1 MPSRRSKA
9 QIMSEIL
16 EICIDGANKTKIVY
30 NANLNFKILNSYLDV
45 LTKKGLLH
53 LRKDQR
59 NEYVTTDEGIR
70 MLEMCRS
77 IELEL
82 CQ

>member
-9 QIMSEIL
+9 QIMSDIL

-30 NANLNFKILNSYLDV
+30 NANLNFKMLNSYLDT

-53 LRKDQR
+53 VRNDR
-59 NEYVTTDEGIR
+59 SNEYVTTEEGLR
-70 MLEMCRS
+70 MLETCRC
-77 IELEL
+77 IDLEL
-82 CQ
+82 GQ